1 MICTYIQIVENW
13 KPIRLL
19 ITIIAKCTTK
29 DIYVFLF
36 LHTYSST
43 VEILKNSI
51 WNWRTLFSKTNK
63 SWAKKCGTY

>member
-29 DIYVFLF
+29 DKDIYIYIYIYTENT
-36 LHTYSST
+36 HAYT
-43 VEILKNSI
+43 
-51 WNWRTLFSKTNK
+51 
-63 SWAKKCGTY
+63 